1 MTEWVKRW
9 KYDQKNMGKRQE
21 SKHSVARFHLLAMVL
36 PCIQQFPTSPD
47 ELNQHS

>member
-21 SKHSVARFHLLAMVL
+21 SKHSVQDSDLLAMVPNNFQHL
-36 PCIQQFPTSPD
+36 PTS
-47 ELNQHS
+47 